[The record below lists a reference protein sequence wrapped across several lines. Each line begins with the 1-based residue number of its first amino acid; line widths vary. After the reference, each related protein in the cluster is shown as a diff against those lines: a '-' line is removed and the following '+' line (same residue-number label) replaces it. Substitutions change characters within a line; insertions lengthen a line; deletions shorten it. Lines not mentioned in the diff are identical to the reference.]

1 MRIMSALFLPLAAAQ
16 GLLLAVAFLNLGTQT
31 IGLAGEPPE
40 LFPVYAGKRHEFS
53 VTAGT
58 RKTTFRKPA
67 LPGKLGRHPIAI
79 LASSTALFRAENFS
93 PDFLPLTSSLNR
105 LNNARP
111 AGVPLQS
118 VSTSAGGQ
126 AGFHAPPRQKRSY
139 LPTDCQTAGAS
150 AIAPDVCS
158 GADVGS

>member
-31 IGLAGEPPE
+31 VGLAGEPPE

-111 AGVPLQS
+111 AGVPLQT